1 MADLVLS
8 GNTGSAVFNV
18 AVVADPFG
26 VRLFF
31 IIPPTNALAV
41 NQFCPVIYA

>member
-8 GNTGSAVFNV
+8 GNTGGAPFNV
-18 AVVADPFG
+18 AVIADSFG
-26 VRLFF
+26 VGLFF
-31 IIPPTNALAV
+31 IPPTNALAV